1 MGLSGPKWVCP
12 VQGGSVLSK
21 VGLPSQKW
29 VYHNLTAE
37 QIDQVKALV
46 TEFKQIFSEH
56 ENDIGCTDMME
67 QTIVLDTHIPVRAK
81 YRNIPLAHR
90 QEAVREFK
98 RLLDLGVIQHS
109 ESPYHSPSF
118 LAKKPDGSFRIF
130 TDFRM
135 LNKHVVRSCQAV
147 PSVQMMSSCRKDC
160 RLYSKMDFIKGLY

>member
-1 MGLSGPKWVCP
+1 MRVGTFDTLSESFVNNVNNC
-12 VQGGSVLSK
+12 LK
-21 VGLPSQKW
+21 VHSRQQSHKKSTINNIDERSTDRWFDGTINRLFKLLKLDE
-29 VYHNLTAE
+29 LTHLTTE

-90 QEAVREFK
+90 QEAEREVK

-109 ESPYHSPSF
+109 
-118 LAKKPDGSFRIF
+118 
-130 TDFRM
+130 
-135 LNKHVVRSCQAV
+135 
-147 PSVQMMSSCRKDC
+147 
-160 RLYSKMDFIKGLY
+160 